1 VSAQLKPVPHF
12 ARETCD
18 QVHAEIQALTEAHYA
33 EVAHHPEIPPGMDEA
48 KYRQAEKLG
57 ILRIYTVRVLG
68 KLVGYEVFTVGH
80 SWHYK
85 TSFQA
90 RMDTV
95 FIHPDYRLG
104 ATGYRFLKWCM
115 SQLELEGV
123 EISYQ
128 HDKILPGGRLDLGPL
143 FRRMGYEEIYRV
155 YWRRHGNR

>member
-1 VSAQLKPVPHF
+1 MNASLKPVAVF

-18 QVHAEIQALTEAHYA
+18 SVVDEIQALIELHYA

-57 ILRIYTVRVLG
+57 ILRIYTVRVAER
-68 KLVGYEVFTVGH
+68 LVGYEIFTVGQ

-95 FIHPDYRLG
+95 FIHPDYRQGL
-104 ATGYRFLKWCM
+104 TGYRFLKWVVTE
-115 SQLELEGV
+115 LEREGV
-123 EISYQ
+123 EVSYQ
-128 HDKILPGGRLDLGPL
+128 HDKILDGRLDLGPL
-143 FRRMGYEEIYRV
+143 FRRLGYQEIYRV